1 MKFIYLTGWIITR
14 VVAKLIFRLKI
25 INKENFVSGRI
36 LIAPNH
42 TSYVDPPIVGCSVPK
57 ELYYMAKKELF
68 ESKIMGF
75 LLRKTNAFPVEREK
89 IDPSTIKTAVKI
101 LKSNKP
107 LVLFPEGTR
116 RKFFCGENIKNGFV
130 KIAKIANADILPVAI
145 INTNNLKFF
154 KQIKVVFGKKISCSL
169 GEKEILETYISE
181 MEKMLKKYG

>member
-75 LLRKTNAFPVEREK
+75 LLRKTNTP
-89 IDPSTIKTAVKI
+89 
-101 LKSNKP
+101 
-107 LVLFPEGTR
+107 
-116 RKFFCGENIKNGFV
+116 
-130 KIAKIANADILPVAI
+130 
-145 INTNNLKFF
+145 
-154 KQIKVVFGKKISCSL
+154 
-169 GEKEILETYISE
+169 
-181 MEKMLKKYG
+181 